1 MTSKRLAA
9 RKGKELVKKNK
20 VSPSKNPANT
30 VTVASLFKKQLL
42 QQEARGQRGG
52 NVADS
57 ESEDDV
63 AFVRE
68 EQKSPYFSPKKSPN
82 SSTRSGVDDAGD
94 STRVGKV
101 DYPTI
106 AGTQRRLSHR
116 LSLKKASQRRNS
128 REKSESVSDSV
139 STRADN
145 QGDNSA
151 SCSDQESKS
160 AKVCQELKAKDTERV
175 SASSVSVKLKVHDG
189 NGLGSLELASS
200 SSVSQMDNV
209 KCQVS
214 LSNKG
219 RLSLKRKIHSQAD
232 ASLCPSLPKKSS
244 SLPEPATEQQ
254 NARSQSAFEEDI
266 VITSSSAAVNL
277 SQASTSEQSES
288 TNASTSHS
296 ASVFECV
303 KTPTASTSRSASISE
318 RIKSSA
324 ASTPKSQTVL
334 TSGPS
339 KSPSRLRF
347 KTYDEDKSLSEESR
361 ISAAGED
368 KAERMHC
375 DTTENDGGENS
386 EESLY
391 RVPYYLE
398 NFNVIMK
405 SVFEDDY
412 NMKLFDETD
421 LRHLAA
427 YNNLSGEFA

>member
-1 MTSKRLAA
+1 MTSKRLAG

-20 VSPSKNPANT
+20 ISPSKNPANT
-30 VTVASLFKKQLL
+30 VTVASLFKKQLLL

-68 EQKSPYFSPKKSPN
+68 EQKSPYFSPKKSTN

-116 LSLKKASQRRNS
+116 LSLKKASQRTNS
-128 REKSESVSDSV
+128 REKSECVGDSV

-145 QGDNSA
+145 QEDNSA

-209 KCQVS
+209 KYQVS

-254 NARSQSAFEEDI
+254 NACSQSAFEEDI

-277 SQASTSEQSES
+277 SQASTSEQPES
-288 TNASTSHS
+288 TTASTSH
-296 ASVFECV
+296 
-303 KTPTASTSRSASISE
+303 SASISE
-318 RIKSSA
+318 RIKSST

-368 KAERMHC
+368 KAERMHS
-375 DTTENDGGENS
+375 DATENDGDENS